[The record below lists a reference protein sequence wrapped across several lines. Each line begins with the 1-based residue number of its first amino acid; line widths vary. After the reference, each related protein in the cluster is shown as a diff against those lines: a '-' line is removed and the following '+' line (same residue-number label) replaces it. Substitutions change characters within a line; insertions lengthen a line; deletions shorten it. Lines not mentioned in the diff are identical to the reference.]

1 MAHFAE
7 LDSDNVVLRVVVIH
21 NEDIKSSSGFES
33 EELGIAF
40 CQNLFGGG
48 TWIQTSYT
56 GKMRKN
62 FAGAGFTYDTERDAF
77 IPPKPE
83 DYPSWVLDESTL
95 RWTFPVPEPTE
106 NRNLYRWDEPTV
118 SWVLKTNPPPQ
129 E

>member
-7 LDSDNVVLRVVVIH
+7 LDSNNIVLRVVVIH
-21 NEDIKSSSGFES
+21 NEDIKTSSGFES

-56 GKMRKN
+56 GKIRTN
-62 FAGAGFTYDTERDAF
+62 FAGTGFTYDPERDAF

-83 DYPSWVLDESTL
+83 DYPSWVLDENTL
-95 RWTFPVPEPTE
+95 RWTFPIPEPTE
-106 NRNLYRWDEPTV
+106 NRASYRWDESTV
-118 SWVLKTNPPPQ
+118 SWVLKTNPPS
-129 E
+129 